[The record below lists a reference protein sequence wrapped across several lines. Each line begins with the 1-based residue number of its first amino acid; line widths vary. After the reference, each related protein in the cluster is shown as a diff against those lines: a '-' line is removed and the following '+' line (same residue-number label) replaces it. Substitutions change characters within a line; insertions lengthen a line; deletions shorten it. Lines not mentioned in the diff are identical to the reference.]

1 MWSPAEKESD
11 APKKRRPLLC
21 ACSKQD
27 VVDPNPPPAPAE
39 SWLTSPSQPP
49 EAIEDKPA
57 RRSSLSDA
65 MAVAGEN
72 VRMSHAQA
80 SKWAGAVSR
89 HTQSFLTAK
98 GWCGSLTVCVGLF
111 AVKIIVSLPVGG
123 NVAIEMH
130 WANLVGSTFD
140 GWGSGDEDAEEKSKV
155 PKALKRLASIL
166 VAARKALPM
175 AASTARPSGSPS
187 TSRAGASAWRSRRT
201 SRSRPST
208 SKRTRSTVSAGSDGR
223 TTPVEAPSHTASLHL
238 RHKKRQ

>member
-1 MWSPAEKESD
+1 MWSSAEKESD

-166 VAARKALPM
+166 VAARKALPTRRIHG
-175 AASTARPSGSPS
+175 ATIGVAVS
-187 TSRAGASAWRSRRT
+187 AGASAWRSRRT

-223 TTPVEAPSHTASLHL
+223 TTPVEAPSHTTNLHL
-238 RHKKRQ
+238 RHRGRR

>member
-1 MWSPAEKESD
+1 M
-11 APKKRRPLLC
+11 
-21 ACSKQD
+21 
-27 VVDPNPPPAPAE
+27 DPNPPPAPAE
-39 SWLTSPSQPP
+39 SWLTSPSQPA

-65 MAVAGEN
+65 MAVAREN

-80 SKWAGAVSR
+80 SKWAADVSR

-166 VAARKALPM
+166 VAARKALPTRRIHGATIGVAVDLTCWGVGM
-175 AASTARPSGSPS
+175 EIEADIEVASIDIEEDQVDCFCG
-187 TSRAGASAWRSRRT
+187 
-201 SRSRPST
+201 
-208 SKRTRSTVSAGSDGR
+208 K
-223 TTPVEAPSHTASLHL
+223 
-238 RHKKRQ
+238 

>member
-1 MWSPAEKESD
+1 MWSSAEKESD

-65 MAVAGEN
+65 MAVAREN

-80 SKWAGAVSR
+80 SKWAGDVSR

-166 VAARKALPM
+166 VAARKALPTRRIHGATIGVAVDLTCWGVGM
-175 AASTARPSGSPS
+175 EIEADIEVASIDIEEDQVDCFCG
-187 TSRAGASAWRSRRT
+187 
-201 SRSRPST
+201 
-208 SKRTRSTVSAGSDGR
+208 K
-223 TTPVEAPSHTASLHL
+223 
-238 RHKKRQ
+238 